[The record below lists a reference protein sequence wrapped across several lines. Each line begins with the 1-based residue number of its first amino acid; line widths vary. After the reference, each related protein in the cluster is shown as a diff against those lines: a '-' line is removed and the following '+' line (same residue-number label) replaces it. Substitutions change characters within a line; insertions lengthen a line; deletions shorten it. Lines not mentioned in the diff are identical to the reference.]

1 MVSLGFLG
9 VSYPLLAVTCIEPYW
24 AATACPSLWEQP
36 EQLVWA
42 SETSLHTSTYRMEA
56 ICSSSGM
63 DNRRAS
69 GFFGWTTLDHLSGVF
84 IDPSLRSLVLDPA
97 SPASPREVKVSLD
110 VLRTI
115 LWRFAASG
123 QQHCQASIE
132 AISNTGGTSQEF
144 PQSFAGDLQ
153 LADVATGRGLMW
165 GYDVGSIHHLA
176 FPRIWGKNHCW
187 AFELVVC
194 QDQQISTNHC
204 SWLGQ
209 KSNTEWWKNVECHGC
224 HGEKTNLTNQVQQ
237 VLFAHFNRIQP

>member
-1 MVSLGFLG
+1 MASLGFLG
-9 VSYPLLAVTCIEPYW
+9 VSYPILAVTCIEPYW

-36 EQLVWA
+36 EQVVLGKWNLA
-42 SETSLHTSTYRMEA
+42 ADRMEA
-56 ICSSSGM
+56 ICICSSGN
-63 DNRRAS
+63 NRRAS
-69 GFFGWTTLDHLSGVF
+69 GFSGWTTLDHLSGVF
-84 IDPSLRSLVLDPA
+84 IDPSLRSLVDPA
-97 SPASPREVKVSLD
+97 ASSISKRSEG

-224 HGEKTNLTNQVQQ
+224 HGEKQT
-237 VLFAHFNRIQP
+237 

>member
-1 MVSLGFLG
+1 MIKFPSLLSNFWLQWQGKATHRNACRFAASAHVHRLSNGFKWYLWASWG
-9 VSYPLLAVTCIEPYW
+9 SLTPFSLLHVLNRIEPRQHAHLCGSSRSNW
-24 AATACPSLWEQP
+24 F
-36 EQLVWA
+36 WA

-56 ICSSSGM
+56 ICICSSGM

-165 GYDVGSIHHLA
+165 GYDVGSTHHLA
-176 FPRIWGKNHCW
+176 FPRIWGKNHC
-187 AFELVVC
+187 
-194 QDQQISTNHC
+194 
-204 SWLGQ
+204 
-209 KSNTEWWKNVECHGC
+209 
-224 HGEKTNLTNQVQQ
+224 
-237 VLFAHFNRIQP
+237 